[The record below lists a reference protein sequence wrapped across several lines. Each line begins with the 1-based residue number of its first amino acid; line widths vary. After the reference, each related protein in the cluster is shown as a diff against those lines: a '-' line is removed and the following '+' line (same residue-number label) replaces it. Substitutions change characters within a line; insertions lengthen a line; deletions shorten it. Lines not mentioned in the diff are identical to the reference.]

1 MKEIIAIIRP
11 KKMGATKDAL
21 EKLGFPSL
29 TAVAVLGRGRQRGIA
44 GEINVE
50 IRPERLSQGKTGGME
65 YIPKRFFSLVVQ
77 DNEVDNVV
85 QTIITINQSAQI
97 GDGKIFICPIDDAV
111 RVRTG
116 EQGESAVL

>member
-44 GEINVE
+44 GEISVE

-65 YIPKRFFSLVVQ
+65 YIPKRFLSLVVQ
-77 DNEVDNVV
+77 DDDVDNIVK
-85 QTIITINQSAQI
+85 TIININQSAQV
-97 GDGKIFICPIDDAV
+97 GDGKIFICPIDDAL

-116 EQGESAVL
+116 EHGESAVL